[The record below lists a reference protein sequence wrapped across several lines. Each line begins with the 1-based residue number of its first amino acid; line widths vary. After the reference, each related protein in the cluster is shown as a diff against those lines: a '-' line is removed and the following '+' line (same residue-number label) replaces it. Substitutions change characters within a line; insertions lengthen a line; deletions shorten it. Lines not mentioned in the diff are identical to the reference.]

1 MHNHTVYLSVVGHL
15 SFYFLA
21 LMINAAVNVDV
32 HLHSCFQFFG
42 IYT

>member
-32 HLHSCFQFFG
+32 QVSVCILVFSSL
-42 IYT
+42 